1 MPRHA
6 MPIVLVLCALSLSAC
21 NLQPPITVG
30 QRESLVGQGIVLA
43 VTNTSGDFLHEV
55 TVTIESPDGEAKTFS
70 TPTLEPHETLSVGW
84 LKLEG
89 WPIPPGSKVS
99 VSCKGFLMS
108 AGPWTVGS

>member
-6 MPIVLVLCALSLSAC
+6 MLIALVLGAVALSAC

-43 VTNTSGDFLHEV
+43 VTNTSGDYLHEV
-55 TVTIESPDGEAKTFS
+55 TVTITSPGGEVKTYS

-84 LKLEG
+84 LKLGG
-89 WPIPPGSKVS
+89 WPIPSGSKVS
-99 VSCKGFLMS
+99 VACKGFLMAS
-108 AGPWTVGS
+108 GPWTVGS

>member
-6 MPIVLVLCALSLSAC
+6 MLIVLTLCALFLSAC
-21 NLQPPITVG
+21 SLQPPITVG

-55 TVTIESPDGEAKTFS
+55 TVTIESPGGEVKTYS

-89 WPIPPGSKVS
+89 WPIPSGSKVS
-99 VSCKGFLMS
+99 VACKGFLMAS
-108 AGPWTVGS
+108 GPWTV